1 LLPKLVH
8 EGFKGPIYCTEA
20 TAELLDIMLHDS
32 AGLYERDLEKD
43 NQRRARKGQKPLK
56 PLYVRNDV
64 LKTLKLCSP
73 QAYNQ
78 LCALSDQA
86 SVTFHDAGH
95 ILGSSIVEIKLH
107 EKGQD
112 KTLVFSGDLGNKD
125 TVLMNDPAILSKAD
139 VVLVEGTYGNRNHQ
153 PMQETIEEF
162 RQILAET
169 WQRGG
174 NVLIPSFAVGRTQ
187 ELLFYLGQLARDG
200 ELDDWQVI
208 LDSPMAINVTKIYD
222 RWMDTL
228 DCQGIKKLCSGDQSL
243 LKDFIPRLIL
253 SVTPEESMA
262 LNSIKKGAIII
273 AGSGMCT
280 GGRIRHHLKQRIW
293 NKCNTLL
300 FVGFQARGTL
310 GRILVDRP
318 QYIKLFGEEYAVKA
332 DIETLGGFSAHAGQ
346 NELVEWIANFEN
358 KARTFLVHGE
368 AESLDALSQKLWDEL
383 GLSSEIPAP
392 GQSIAF

>member
-1 LLPKLVH
+1 
-8 EGFKGPIYCTEA
+8 
-20 TAELLDIMLHDS
+20 
-32 AGLYERDLEKD
+32 
-43 NQRRARKGQKPLK
+43 
-56 PLYVRNDV
+56 
-64 LKTLKLCSP
+64 
-73 QAYNQ
+73 
-78 LCALSDQA
+78 
-86 SVTFHDAGH
+86 
-95 ILGSSIVEIKLH
+95 
-107 EKGQD
+107 
-112 KTLVFSGDLGNKD
+112 
-125 TVLMNDPAILSKAD
+125 MNDPAILSKAD